1 MKYEINEIITLTDN
15 REFEIIN
22 AVTINNTEYLYLK
35 NTEMDQYTIVKVIED
50 TIYNLNANE
59 IKLVIDNLYRSRWAH

>member
-1 MKYEINEIITLTDN
+1 MKYEVNEIITLTDS

-22 AVTINNTEYLYLK
+22 AVTINETEYLYLK
-35 NTEMDQYTIVKVIED
+35 NTEIDQYTIVKVIED
-50 TIYNLNANE
+50 TIYNLNTNE

>member
-1 MKYEINEIITLTDN
+1 MKYDVNEIITLSDN

-35 NTEMDQYTIVKVIED
+35 NTEIDQYTIVKVIED
-50 TIYNLNANE
+50 TIYNLNSNE
-59 IKLVIDNLYRSRWAH
+59 IKLVIDNLYRSRWAY